1 MRILIAIMVLMLAPM
16 ATAGEF
22 ILGPAAIFSGEA
34 TMLTAEIA
42 PNVCAASEV
51 SQAAVGIASTDVVTM
66 SFQSDP
72 SGAAGYGAGAVDGLV
87 IYGYP
92 GSDVVLFKVCNVT
105 ATAITPGAMTINWQ
119 VAK

>member
-22 ILGPAAIFSGEA
+22 ILGPAAVFSGEA

-51 SQAAVGIASTDVVTM
+51 SQAAVGIE
-66 SFQSDP
+66 QSKQHV
-72 SGAAGYGAGAVDGLV
+72 A
-87 IYGYP
+87 IY
-92 GSDVVLFKVCNVT
+92 SVLFRHLCH
-105 ATAITPGAMTINWQ
+105 AFEMQ
-119 VAK
+119 VIAEPLCDGRGVEELHPLRRA